1 MRYFSSHII
10 LFTHALN
17 EPKDEAAVG
26 LYLVLLYLSHVSGRK
41 FLASQFLFF
50 GLFKNKKHQPL
61 LLLSGYFS
69 KLSNWMISDNR
80 GIYGAHVTEND
91 RGRARISALQPQA
104 RGRPRLTLGVQAMT
118 QCQHFVR
125 RVWFY
130 CEVNCMSRVTN
141 KTQKCLL
148 EIDTTLSSSKATGR
162 DWEASCAGLSSGH
175 KGSSLMGQVLG
186 VLCDHLS
193 PF

>member
-1 MRYFSSHII
+1 MHLKMKPLWACIWCRFTSPTYVGGHSS
-10 LFTHALN
+10 
-17 EPKDEAAVG
+17 
-26 LYLVLLYLSHVSGRK
+26 
-41 FLASQFLFF
+41 
-50 GLFKNKKHQPL
+50 
-61 LLLSGYFS
+61 LLSFCFLVYLKTKNTSLYFYFPATS
-69 KLSNWMISDNR
+69 QNGQIVRSATTGGSTVCTAQKTTATP
-80 GIYGAHVTEND
+80 GV
-91 RGRARISALQPQA
+91 SALPP
-104 RGRPRLTLGVQAMT
+104 GRRPCLPRAQSAGHDAG
-118 QCQHFVR
+118 QHFVR

-130 CEVNCMSRVTN
+130 CEVNCMNRVTN
-141 KTQKCLL
+141 ETKKCLL